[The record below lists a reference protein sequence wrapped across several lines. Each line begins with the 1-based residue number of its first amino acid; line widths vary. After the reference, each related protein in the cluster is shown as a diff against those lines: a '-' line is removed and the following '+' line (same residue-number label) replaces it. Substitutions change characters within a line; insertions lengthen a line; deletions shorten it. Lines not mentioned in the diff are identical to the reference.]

1 MPLKL
6 FGFSR
11 FFRNSISAKSSVL
24 QNEHGECLRRE
35 RASAKVLGKSAETR
49 VESTRT
55 TFAPPHSSR
64 DRHAF
69 VTGRSYALR
78 ISLEFPVS
86 DSAPAITLMS
96 PSQKLRNPADIRTLF
111 WLCWLVYGT
120 SYLGRLNF
128 SSATV
133 PLLESGALTNAAAG
147 WIQTAYFAAYG
158 IGSLVNGLAG
168 DRAHPRTMILTGLAG
183 SAAVNAL
190 FALLTMAADAGA
202 ASGIGS
208 SARALLPI
216 LLWGANG
223 WLQSMIWAPIVRIFA
238 VMLTPRDKLDCC
250 INMVSSQVTGTLASY
265 VFGAMLLAVFPVES
279 LFWMPALLLAGVAAA
294 WVAVFPRLTARTGA
308 FEETEGT
315 GGTKSADASGT
326 ETGKSATDGTLKG
339 TNKGSDKST
348 VAFLLTAGFGFLVL
362 PALLHG
368 TLKDGLVAWI
378 PVFLADRFAL
388 SASSVLMLTTAVPI
402 VNLSGAYIARALYRR
417 TGERVERSAAILFL
431 AGSAGLAVTT
441 AAGSD
446 AMLSGVLPTLLLQC
460 ASIAGLA
467 AATAAMMAVNSLLTA
482 IYPLKFERSGR
493 VSTVS
498 GFLNALGYAGAALSM
513 CATGSALDAVGWTGI
528 LALWTAL
535 TLVTGLAAFAGS
547 MKDVSRPEA
556 SPDDR
561 PQRPRRPKEESPR
574 P

>member
-1 MPLKL
+1 M
-6 FGFSR
+6 
-11 FFRNSISAKSSVL
+11 
-24 QNEHGECLRRE
+24 
-35 RASAKVLGKSAETR
+35 
-49 VESTRT
+49 
-55 TFAPPHSSR
+55 
-64 DRHAF
+64 
-69 VTGRSYALR
+69 
-78 ISLEFPVS
+78 S
-86 DSAPAITLMS
+86 DSAPSLTPMS
-96 PSQKLRNPADIRTLF
+96 PSRKLHNPADIRTLF

-128 SSATV
+128 SSAMV
-133 PLLESGALTNAAAG
+133 PLLDSGALTNAAAG

-183 SAAVNAL
+183 SAAVNVL
-190 FALLTMAADAGA
+190 FALLTSDGHAGS
-202 ASGIGS
+202 ASGIGTS
-208 SARALLPI
+208 VGALLPI

-250 INMVSSQVTGTLASY
+250 VNMVSSQVTGTLASY
-265 VFGAMLLAVFPVES
+265 VFGAALLAVFPVES
-279 LFWMPALLLAGVAAA
+279 LFWMPALLLAGAAAA

-308 FEETEGT
+308 FEKTVSVETPR
-315 GGTKSADASGT
+315 T
-326 ETGKSATDGTLKG
+326 ETGKNATEGTMKS
-339 TNKGSDKST
+339 TNKGRNKGT
-348 VAFLLTAGFGFLVL
+348 VAFLLMAGFGFLVF

-378 PVFLADRFAL
+378 PAFLADRFAL
-388 SASSVLMLTTAVPI
+388 SASSVLIFTTAVPI

-417 TGERVERSAAILFL
+417 TDERVERSAAILFL

-446 AMLSGVLPTLLLQC
+446 AAMLSGMLPTLLLQC

-535 TLVTGLAAFAGS
+535 TLLTGLAAFAGS
-547 MKDVSRPEA
+547 PKVVSRREA
-556 SPDDR
+556 SPVDR
-561 PQRPRRPKEESPR
+561 PQRPTRPREGSPR

>member
-1 MPLKL
+1 M
-6 FGFSR
+6 S
-11 FFRNSISAKSSVL
+11 
-24 QNEHGECLRRE
+24 
-35 RASAKVLGKSAETR
+35 
-49 VESTRT
+49 
-55 TFAPPHSSR
+55 SSR
-64 DRHAF
+64 
-69 VTGRSYALR
+69 
-78 ISLEFPVS
+78 
-86 DSAPAITLMS
+86 
-96 PSQKLRNPADIRTLF
+96 KLRNPADIRTLF

-128 SSATV
+128 SSAMV
-133 PLLESGALTNAAAG
+133 PLLDSGALTSVAAG

-190 FALLTMAADAGA
+190 FALLTTAGDGGA
-202 ASGIGS
+202 ASGVVASVGTF
-208 SARALLPI
+208 LPI

-265 VFGAMLLAVFPVES
+265 VFGAILLAVFPVES
-279 LFWMPALLLAGVAAA
+279 LFWMPALLLAGAAVA

-308 FEETEGT
+308 FEKTV
-315 GGTKSADASGT
+315 SVDAPRT
-326 ETGKSATDGTLKG
+326 ETGKSVTEGTMKS
-339 TNKGSDKST
+339 TNKGRNKGT
-348 VAFLLTAGFGFLVL
+348 VAFLLTAGFGFLVF

-378 PVFLADRFAL
+378 PAFLADRFAL
-388 SASSVLMLTTAVPI
+388 SASSVLILTTAVPI

-431 AGSAGLAVTT
+431 AGSVGLAVTT

-446 AMLSGVLPTLLLQC
+446 ADVFPEAFRPTLLLQC

-535 TLVTGLAAFAGS
+535 TLLTSLAAFAG
-547 MKDVSRPEA
+547 R
-556 SPDDR
+556 
-561 PQRPRRPKEESPR
+561 
-574 P
+574 

>member
-1 MPLKL
+1 M
-6 FGFSR
+6 S
-11 FFRNSISAKSSVL
+11 
-24 QNEHGECLRRE
+24 
-35 RASAKVLGKSAETR
+35 
-49 VESTRT
+49 
-55 TFAPPHSSR
+55 SSR
-64 DRHAF
+64 
-69 VTGRSYALR
+69 
-78 ISLEFPVS
+78 
-86 DSAPAITLMS
+86 
-96 PSQKLRNPADIRTLF
+96 KLRNPADIRTLF

-128 SSATV
+128 SSAMV
-133 PLLESGALTNAAAG
+133 PLLDSGALTNAAAG

-158 IGSLVNGLAG
+158 IGSFVNGLAG
-168 DRAHPRTMILTGLAG
+168 DRTHPRTMIFTGLAG

-190 FALLTMAADAGA
+190 FALLTTGANAGT
-202 ASGIGS
+202 ASGLGT
-208 SARALLPI
+208 SAGTLLPI

-265 VFGAMLLAVFPVES
+265 VLGAILLAVFPVES

-294 WVAVFPRLTARTGA
+294 WVAAFPRLTARTGA
-308 FEETEGT
+308 FEGTEETEE
-315 GGTKSADASGT
+315 TKSADASGT
-326 ETGKSATDGTLKG
+326 EIRKSESTKKGTL
-339 TNKGSDKST
+339 
-348 VAFLLTAGFGFLVL
+348 AFLLTAGFGFLVV

-378 PVFLADRFAL
+378 PAFLADRFAL
-388 SASSVLMLTTAVPI
+388 SASSVLILTAAVPI

-446 AMLSGVLPTLLLQC
+446 AVMLSGMLPTLLLQC

-467 AATAAMMAVNSLLTA
+467 AATASMMAVNSLLTA

-547 MKDVSRPEA
+547 MKAVSRPEA

-561 PQRPRRPKEESPR
+561 PQRPTRPKEESPR

>member
-1 MPLKL
+1 
-6 FGFSR
+6 
-11 FFRNSISAKSSVL
+11 
-24 QNEHGECLRRE
+24 
-35 RASAKVLGKSAETR
+35 
-49 VESTRT
+49 
-55 TFAPPHSSR
+55 
-64 DRHAF
+64 
-69 VTGRSYALR
+69 
-78 ISLEFPVS
+78 
-86 DSAPAITLMS
+86 MS

-128 SSATV
+128 SSAMV
-133 PLLESGALTNAAAG
+133 PLLDSGALTNAAAG

-190 FALLTMAADAGA
+190 FAILTTAPGAGA
-202 ASGIGS
+202 ASGLGT
-208 SARALLPI
+208 SAGALLPI

-238 VMLTPRDKLDCC
+238 VMLTPRDKLDSC

-279 LFWMPALLLAGVAAA
+279 LFWMPALLLAGVATA

-308 FEETEGT
+308 FERSEE
-315 GGTKSADASGT
+315 TKSADASGT
-326 ETGKSATDGTLKG
+326 EMRKSESTMKG
-339 TNKGSDKST
+339 TNKST
-348 VAFLLTAGFGFLVL
+348 AAFRLTAGFGFLAF

-378 PVFLADRFAL
+378 PAFLADRFAL

-446 AMLSGVLPTLLLQC
+446 AALLSGMLPTLLLQC

-535 TLVTGLAAFAGS
+535 TLLTGLAAFAGS
-547 MKDVSRPEA
+547 PKVVSRREA

-561 PQRPRRPKEESPR
+561 PQRPTRPREESPR

>member
-1 MPLKL
+1 MDFNFCKIV
-6 FGFSR
+6 GFAKQTLQMSQARTGKRKGPREKCRDACRGRSR
-11 FFRNSISAKSSVL
+11 GFNRHGTVTRLSWGVRMLLGFPRIS
-24 QNEHGECLRRE
+24 RE
-35 RASAKVLGKSAETR
+35 RFGSG
-49 VESTRT
+49 
-55 TFAPPHSSR
+55 PP
-64 DRHAF
+64 
-69 VTGRSYALR
+69 
-78 ISLEFPVS
+78 P
-86 DSAPAITLMS
+86 MS
-96 PSQKLRNPADIRTLF
+96 PSRKLQNPADIRTLF

-128 SSATV
+128 SSAMV
-133 PLLESGALTNAAAG
+133 PLLDSGALTNVAAG

-190 FALLTMAADAGA
+190 FALLTTEGHAGA
-202 ASGIGS
+202 VSGIGTS
-208 SARALLPI
+208 VGALLPI

-250 INMVSSQVTGTLASY
+250 VNMVSSQVTGTLASY
-265 VFGAMLLAVFPVES
+265 VFGAILLAVFPVES
-279 LFWMPALLLAGVAAA
+279 LFWMPALLLAGVATA

-308 FEETEGT
+308 FERSEE
-315 GGTKSADASGT
+315 TKSADASGT
-326 ETGKSATDGTLKG
+326 EMRKSESTMKG
-339 TNKGSDKST
+339 TNKST
-348 VAFLLTAGFGFLVL
+348 AAFRLTAGFGFLAF

-378 PVFLADRFAL
+378 PAFLADRFAL

-446 AMLSGVLPTLLLQC
+446 AALLSGMLPTLLLQC

-547 MKDVSRPEA
+547 MKTVSRPEA

-561 PQRPRRPKEESPR
+561 PQRPTRPREESPR

>member
-1 MPLKL
+1 M
-6 FGFSR
+6 S
-11 FFRNSISAKSSVL
+11 
-24 QNEHGECLRRE
+24 
-35 RASAKVLGKSAETR
+35 
-49 VESTRT
+49 
-55 TFAPPHSSR
+55 SSR
-64 DRHAF
+64 
-69 VTGRSYALR
+69 
-78 ISLEFPVS
+78 
-86 DSAPAITLMS
+86 
-96 PSQKLRNPADIRTLF
+96 KLRNPADIRTLF

-128 SSATV
+128 SSAMV
-133 PLLESGALTNAAAG
+133 PLLDSGALTNVAAG

-190 FALLTMAADAGA
+190 FALLTTAGDGGA
-202 ASGIGS
+202 ASGLVPSVGTF
-208 SARALLPI
+208 LPI
-216 LLWGANG
+216 LLWGSNG

-250 INMVSSQVTGTLASY
+250 VNMVSSQVKGTLASY
-265 VFGAMLLAVFPVES
+265 VFGAILLAVFPVES
-279 LFWMPALLLAGVAAA
+279 LFWMPALFLAGAALV

-308 FEETEGT
+308 FENAPKAEVPGPEP
-315 GGTKSADASGT
+315 K
-326 ETGKSATDGTLKG
+326 KG
-339 TNKGSDKST
+339 ANRGT
-348 VAFLLTAGFGFLVL
+348 VAFLLTAGFGLLVV

-378 PVFLADRFAL
+378 PAFLADRFAL
-388 SASSVLMLTTAVPI
+388 SASSVLILTTAVPI

-446 AMLSGVLPTLLLQC
+446 AVMLSGMLPTLLLQC

-547 MKDVSRPEA
+547 LKVVSRREA
-556 SPDDR
+556 SPVDR
-561 PQRPRRPKEESPR
+561 PQRPTRPKEGSPR